1 MFDCQLLANR
11 HREFSALRQGAQRAA
26 ELFAF
31 QRHPGRDAAALGHL
45 DSFDDHF
52 LGAARLGD
60 ADYVAYAD
68 QGRGNRD
75 FFCVQ
80 MNMAM
85 AHYLA
90 GLRERTSEAE
100 TIDDVIETALEE
112 DEKILAGDTV

>member
-31 QRHPGRDAAALGHL
+31 QRHPRWDAAALGHL

-60 ADYVAYAD
+60 ADYVADSD

-75 FFCVQ
+75 FFGIQIDMTV
-80 MNMAM
+80 
-85 AHYLA
+85 AHDLA
-90 GLRERTSEAE
+90 GLRERTREAE
-100 TIDDVIETALEE
+100 TIDDVVEAALEE
-112 DEKILAGDTV
+112 DEKVL